1 MMYMMYFF
9 GDKISVLSSLY
20 IKTYKP

>member
-1 MMYMMYFF
+1 MMYFF